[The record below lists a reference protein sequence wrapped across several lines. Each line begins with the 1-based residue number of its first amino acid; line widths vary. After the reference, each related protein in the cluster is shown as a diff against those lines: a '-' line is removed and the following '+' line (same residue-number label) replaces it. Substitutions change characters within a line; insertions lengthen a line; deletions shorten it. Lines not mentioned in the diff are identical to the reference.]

1 MKLQGSL
8 VTYPAVVTGIIRPP
22 GLGLCIFSYKSDF
35 DGDGHLMMT
44 PDFGKI
50 LLKKF
55 STAWAF
61 GAGGVTQPG
70 SRCVPKVVHMV
81 PKGTDLQGAKW

>member
-1 MKLQGSL
+1 
-8 VTYPAVVTGIIRPP
+8 
-22 GLGLCIFSYKSDF
+22 
-35 DGDGHLMMT
+35 MMT

-61 GAGGVTQPG
+61 GAGGVTQPWKQMCAQSGAHGAQRDRFAG
-70 SRCVPKVVHMV
+70 SQVV
-81 PKGTDLQGAKW
+81 TLQSSHISAPEMWWEEQML